1 MNHQKIRADLVD
13 YGNKLFFN
21 SAGASLVPR
30 SVNEKII
37 EYLHREERLGGY
49 TVAEQQATELDQFY
63 TQAAELIGCEKHNI
77 AFAHSASSAFMQA
90 ISSIPLYAKDV
101 IVTSE
106 VDYTSNFLQFLSL
119 HKKRGVITKIIRS
132 LPNGDLDLDHFQQL
146 INQYPV
152 KLVAVTHI
160 PTNSGMVQ
168 DVAKVG
174 EICANENLIFLLD
187 SCQSIGQMDVNLKNI
202 KCDFLTATGRKF
214 LRGPRGTGFLYVSDR
229 ILNQGYAPLL
239 LDGGNATWTGN
250 DTYQLADTA
259 ERFGS
264 WEKPYAMVAGLTE
277 ALRYLNDIG
286 IQNIEKQNGKIMRRL
301 RNNLAAIP
309 SVTCYDLGTE
319 TSNIL
324 TFRKNGKTQEEINR
338 IFSEHQVY
346 YGISQKHQGQIDF
359 GNKGIDWVV
368 RLSPHYFNTLEEMDQ
383 IAEIIETM

>member
-30 SVNEKII
+30 SVTEKII

-338 IFSEHQVY
+338 IFSKHQVY

-359 GNKGIDWVV
+359 GNKGIAWVV
-368 RLSPHYFNTLEEMDQ
+368 RLSPHYFNTLKEMDR
-383 IAEIIETM
+383 IAEIIETI